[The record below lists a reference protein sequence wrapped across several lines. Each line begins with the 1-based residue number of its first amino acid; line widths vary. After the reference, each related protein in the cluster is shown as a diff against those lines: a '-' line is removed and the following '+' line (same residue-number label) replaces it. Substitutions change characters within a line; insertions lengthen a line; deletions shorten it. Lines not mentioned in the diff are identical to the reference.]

1 MSGGRGRYHPYKS
14 ALIRSRGRSRSQ
26 AAKQQEPQPYL
37 PPTQPQPRLPPAS
50 TYTPSA
56 NRQPQPFV
64 APVEPQIFRP
74 VIPEKSD
81 LNLIEQLPPQRPL
94 RPWPT
99 RQPQIQTPV
108 SFPPFGAFNYGTP
121 GHHDQ
126 PRPTTPTPL
135 LPSEA
140 PVEQQ
145 KEWWYPET
153 FPSLPSIG
161 PGNAGAPVEQPKEW
175 WYPETF
181 PSLPSFESGNAGA
194 PVEPPKEWWY
204 PETFPSLPSFGSNN
218 SGPGNA
224 NIYGP
229 PPQSPLPL
237 TPQPHQSPQS
247 PPTPSPSLTPP
258 LPSFNFFGQKDKST
272 PFPVPPLPANPQQSY
287 VAVPQVSPSQVSL
300 PSFGSLSFGSYN
312 SNVRT
317 PSPPPLTTP
326 PGLPSP
332 VSQLGPQITL
342 PSNFQLPF
350 GPHDSTKSLVPSI
363 QQPGQP
369 VSPAL
374 VTPVPKSHVAVPQV
388 PSPTPTTSAS
398 FGSLPSFGS
407 LSFGSGLKT
416 PVPQLQPS
424 PVPVPPGPIV
434 PSAAKQSQFYVPPT
448 NIWSQPLLSP
458 QQTLPQFLNIPGGS
472 IYGPQASGLQRP
484 PQPVTPFANVQQRY
498 PTWLDVGTKF
508 SIQIPANQPLT
519 NDEIDMTKKEG
530 IEFKR
535 SLGTGGFGQVYECQ
549 LTKPINNRTT
559 YPNQLLAVKIV
570 SISNYLRVG
579 NTPYQALKAMVY
591 EYRLH
596 EPLNHPNIVDTIDV
610 FNITDPI
617 TQFPCI
623 RQLIFMELCSG
634 TLHQLVVQMILMT
647 ETHARQWFTQIIRG
661 VEYLHGKGIAHMDI
675 KCPNIL
681 YKGQFPGQAVFKLA
695 DYGLAAQHPEVL
707 GNRGTIGYMAPELA
721 PNATVRTF
729 PCDIWSLGIT
739 LCETL
744 SGIGLSR
751 MVVDQFRLVTNQ
763 HDFLQ
768 FKQTT
773 QIQVDTYAFVDMIM
787 VQPPPGQPQQ
797 PSVPSPVIQQLNLTK
812 KGQPRKHKMPS
823 KPRQSKKSSKSQ
835 LPPPTPPS
843 LPTLPSNDKSEDI
856 LQNEWWKKFSNPRN
870 QQQMLPTMHFAL
882 KQYAIMF

>member
-14 ALIRSRGRSRSQ
+14 ALIRSRGRGRSQ

-37 PPTQPQPRLPPAS
+37 PHTQPLLPPAA

-74 VIPEKSD
+74 VILEKSD

-161 PGNAGAPVEQPKEW
+161 PGNAEAPVESPKEW

-194 PVEPPKEWWY
+194 PVEQPKEWWYPETFPSLPSIGSNNSGAGNAEAPVEQQKEWWYPETFPSLPSIGSNNSGAGNAEAPVEQQKEWWY

-229 PPQSPLPL
+229 PP
-237 TPQPHQSPQS
+237 TPQPPPPSSPS
-247 PPTPSPSLTPP
+247 PPPP
-258 LPSFNFFGQKDKST
+258 LPSFNFFGPKDKST
-272 PFPVPPLPANPQQSY
+272 SHPVPPLPANPQQSY

-317 PSPPPLTTP
+317 PSPQPLTTP

-350 GPHDSTKSLVPSI
+350 GPYDSTKSLVPSI

-374 VTPVPKSHVAVPQV
+374 VTPVPKSHVVVPQV
-388 PSPTPTTSAS
+388 PSPTPATPAS

-424 PVPVPPGPIV
+424 VQPSPGPIV

-448 NIWSQPLLSP
+448 NIWSQPPLSP
-458 QQTLPQFLNIPGGS
+458 QQTLPQFLNISSGS

-484 PQPVTPFANVQQRY
+484 PQPVTPLAYVQQRY
-498 PTWLDVGTKF
+498 PNWLDVGSKYC
-508 SIQIPANQPLT
+508 IPIPANQPLT

-530 IEFKR
+530 IEFKG

-559 YPNQLLAVKIV
+559 YPNQLLAVKII
-570 SISNYLRVG
+570 SISNYLRMG
-579 NTPYQALKAMVY
+579 STPYQALKTMVS
-591 EYRLH
+591 EYRLL
-596 EPLNHPNIVDTIDV
+596 EPLNHPNIVETVDV
-610 FNITDPI
+610 FNIKDPI

-634 TLHQLVVQMILMT
+634 TLQQLVVQMVTMT
-647 ETHARQWFTQIIRG
+647 ETHAREWFTQIIRG

-695 DYGLAAQHPEVL
+695 DYGLAAQHPEIL
-707 GNRGTIGYMAPELA
+707 GNRGTVGYMAPELA

-744 SGIGLSR
+744 GGIGLSR
-751 MVVDQFRLVTNQ
+751 QVVDQFRLVTNQ
-763 HDFLQ
+763 HDFQQLI
-768 FKQTT
+768 QTT
-773 QIQVDTYAFVDMIM
+773 QIQVDTLAFVDMIIGM
-787 VQPPPGQPQQ
+787 LIIDPKFRFTCTQ
-797 PSVPSPVIQQLNLTK
+797 IIN
-812 KGQPRKHKMPS
+812 
-823 KPRQSKKSSKSQ
+823 SQ
-835 LPPPTPPS
+835 
-843 LPTLPSNDKSEDI
+843 
-856 LQNEWWKKFSNPRN
+856 WFANP
-870 QQQMLPTMHFAL
+870 
-882 KQYAIMF
+882 